1 MRIFLSTLLFILLFT
16 PSPSTF
22 AQCSASFESGFE
34 SGTYSPPW
42 TSVSASHSY
51 TMLNSNVAQGSYALQ
66 VNGGST
72 THQQGLQANFPV
84 ITPTSASWYVNPSG
98 TGSTNYVVI
107 GGAGMSLTNCIA
119 FFFWKG
125 DLGVLRFVHLSGELD
140 VPVAQNVWH
149 HIELRNINYSTRTFE
164 VWINGNLISA
174 STSFRSTTQNSINQI
189 HLYNYNSGTAKYDH
203 FVFGNQPI
211 SLNSNLQHNVC
222 FGGNSGQI
230 NVQVSGGTAPYT
242 YAWNTGANTQNISGL
257 SAGNYSL
264 TVTDAMGCTQVLNT
278 QIQEPAPIVQVL
290 PIQAC
295 DSYSYNGQTYS
306 TGGNYDH
313 HFVSSQGCDSL
324 VQLQLSIQQS
334 NSFTDII
341 KACNSYT
348 WIDGNTYTSSNQ
360 SAVYTLTNSAGCDSV
375 ITLDLTIVAL
385 DSSITQS
392 GIVLSAVQSG
402 AAYQWNHCDSTLIPI
417 SGATQASF
425 TPTSNG
431 NYSLEISFDGCTAQS
446 DCIEIFSVD
455 NPEFI
460 SSNFRLYP
468 NPTES
473 FLYIEGGNA
482 DFSVEIFAADG
493 KKMGITTTNSAIQ
506 QGIDLRNYPR
516 GLYLVRIYAGGEI
529 SETHK
534 IILK

>member
-1 MRIFLSTLLFILLFT
+1 MKLLSTFLILCMALF
-16 PSPSTF
+16 SPF
-22 AQCSASFESGFE
+22 MGQAQCNPSFFTDFE
-34 SGTYSPPW
+34 TGTYSPAWVSQGSTHTP
-42 TSVSASHSY
+42 SVISSGA
-51 TMLNSNVAQGSYALQ
+51 AQGNYYLQ
-66 VNGGST
+66 LTGANSSHLGGLS
-72 THQQGLQANFPV
+72 ANFAA

-119 FFFWKG
+119 FFYWKG

-222 FGGNSGQI
+222 NGGNSGQI

-242 YAWNTGANTQNISGL
+242 YTWNTGATTNVLSGL
-257 SAGNYSL
+257 SAGNYSV
-264 TVTDAMGCTQVLNT
+264 TVADAMGCTQVLNT

-313 HFVSSQGCDSL
+313 HFISAQGCDSL
-324 VQLQLSIQQS
+324 VQLQLSIKAS
-334 NSFTDII
+334 SSYTDVI
-341 KACNSYT
+341 KACNSYQ

-360 SAVYTLTNSAGCDSV
+360 SAVHTLTNAAGCDSV

-392 GIVLSAVQSG
+392 GIVLNAVQSG
-402 AAYQWNHCDSTLIPI
+402 AAYQWYQCDSVLTPI
-417 SGATQASF
+417 SGANQQAF
-425 TPTSNG
+425 TPQTNG
-431 NYSLEISFDGCTAQS
+431 NYSMEISFDGCTAQS

-473 FLYIEGGNA
+473 FLYIEGGDA
-482 DFSVEIFAADG
+482 DYSLEIYAADG
-493 KKMGITTTNSAIQ
+493 KKMGITTTNSGIQ
-506 QGIDLRNYPR
+506 QGIDLRNYPK
-516 GLYLVRIYAGGEI
+516 GLYLVRIYAGGQI